1 MNNIVSIVVVTYNSS
16 KTILDTL
23 NSIRHQTYQL
33 SNIELVI
40 TDDAST
46 DKTILIVNEWLE
58 LNGREFYKV
67 ILLDNTKNEG
77 VASNINKAWRLCT
90 GSWVKSI
97 AGDDL
102 LFPNCIEVNVNFVKN
117 NLNTKILFSNV
128 KLFTCDI
135 ANQLKD
141 LSHDS
146 VFFKLSSSQQHH
158 ALLYENKLIA
168 PSAFISR
175 QLLIDVGYADE
186 KYCMIEDYPLWLKIS
201 QSGERFFLLNKFTV
215 YYRYDESLSNQISK
229 IGNVK
234 YLESM
239 YNFKK
244 DMIWPHWPKRY
255 FLRYIDEIFNYHEK
269 FLLIK
274 LFSNKST
281 KAYKIIHRM
290 LFLIRPYQLYTFLF
304 SKR

>member
-1 MNNIVSIVVVTYNSS
+1 MNSIVSIVVVTYNSS

-23 NSIRHQTYQL
+23 NSIKHQTYKL
-33 SNIELVI
+33 SNVELII

-58 LNGREFYKV
+58 LNSREFYKV
-67 ILLDNTKNEG
+67 ILLDNNKNEG
-77 VASNINKAWRLCT
+77 VASNINKAWRLCS
-90 GSWVKSI
+90 GKWVKSI

-102 LFPNCIEVNVNFVKN
+102 LFPNCIELNVNFVKN
-117 NLNTKILFSNV
+117 NSNAKIVFSNV
-128 KLFTCDI
+128 KLFTYEI
-135 ANQLKD
+135 TNQLKD
-141 LSHDS
+141 LSHDN
-146 VFFKLSSSQQHH
+146 VFFELSSCQQRD

-201 QSGERFFLLNKFTV
+201 KSGERFFLLNEFTV

-239 YNFKK
+239 YDFKK
-244 DMIWPHWPKRY
+244 DMIWPLWPKRY
-255 FLRYIDEIFNYHEK
+255 LFRYIDEVFNYHEK

-274 LFSNKST
+274 IFRNKAT
-281 KAYKIIHRM
+281 KAYKIIHRL
-290 LFLIRPYQLYTFLF
+290 LFLIRPYQLYSLLF
-304 SKR
+304 NKR